1 MPITSPTASS
11 PSSNRDS
18 VPASPEISFAIP
30 CYNERDNLVPLID
43 AIEREADRLGREYE
57 IVITDDRST
66 DGSWELLLSLAREH
80 PRVRLA
86 RLATNSGESAASFA
100 AMRAA
105 RGRII
110 VTLDADLQN
119 DPGDVGRFVAAL
131 EHADCVCGT
140 RTQSRREGDSWVKT
154 LVSRC
159 SNWIRSR
166 VLQDPI
172 TDAGCTYRALRR
184 ECLDEV
190 PFFRGVHRFLPILIA
205 LRGFR
210 VVEVAVVNRDRRSGK
225 SHYGVLDR
233 AGAVI
238 DMLAVRWMKT
248 RMAPYQVVERW
259 PRE

>member
-43 AIEREADRLGREYE
+43 AIERQADRLGRE
-57 IVITDDRST
+57 
-66 DGSWELLLSLAREH
+66 
-80 PRVRLA
+80 
-86 RLATNSGESAASFA
+86 
-100 AMRAA
+100 
-105 RGRII
+105 
-110 VTLDADLQN
+110 
-119 DPGDVGRFVAAL
+119 
-131 EHADCVCGT
+131 
-140 RTQSRREGDSWVKT
+140 
-154 LVSRC
+154 
-159 SNWIRSR
+159 
-166 VLQDPI
+166 DPI
-172 TDAGCTYRALRR
+172 TAAGCTYRALRR

>member
-11 PSSNRDS
+11 HSSNRDS

-57 IVITDDRST
+57 
-66 DGSWELLLSLAREH
+66 
-80 PRVRLA
+80 
-86 RLATNSGESAASFA
+86 
-100 AMRAA
+100 
-105 RGRII
+105 
-110 VTLDADLQN
+110 
-119 DPGDVGRFVAAL
+119 
-131 EHADCVCGT
+131 
-140 RTQSRREGDSWVKT
+140 SWVKT